1 MLPLLLFLLPVF
13 VLAQRKYPF
22 EYSLHLKSD
31 PSTFTAQIA
40 DTTLAPDNCLLTF
53 QILDKDSYALPF
65 AMVTIGRPIKNSA
78 TDCRLMSD
86 MNGIAT
92 ASLTPGTFS
101 IGVVS
106 SALTPLAIDSVV
118 LRTGSSTKLKVI
130 LMPSKALRIAHV
142 YSIRKLTEKE
152 LERLVNDLSHERK
165 DIKLIKKKTCRV
177 TWEI

>member
-1 MLPLLLFLLPVF
+1 MPPLLLFLLPVF

-31 PSTFTAQIA
+31 PSTFTAQST

-53 QILDKDSYALPF
+53 QILDKDSNALPF

-78 TDCRLMSD
+78 TDRLMSD

-92 ASLTPGTFS
+92 VSLTPGTFS